1 LIKILLYKESNVF
14 EFSNYEDIDS
24 KIKDDNLFWLDIEN
38 PSDEEIK
45 ILLDKFMFHPLTI
58 EDCIHQR
65 QRSKMENYKKYY
77 FIVINV
83 FKGRNIEDEFKVSE
97 IFIYISNNY
106 LVTVHWGKMDII
118 DIVYKKAKDVT
129 NFFERGIDFLLYNIV
144 DEIID
149 DYFPI
154 VDEIGEKIDDIESD
168 IFEKED
174 KNIQNKIFVLKKNML
189 KLRKIIT
196 AQREVLNTFLRHD
209 FSIIKEENRMY
220 FMDVYDHIMRLFDLI
235 DTYHDLLTG
244 TLDLYMSF
252 ISNRMNEV
260 MKTLT
265 IIATVIMPLTL
276 ISGIYGMNFSYMPEL
291 NTKYGYFITLGFM
304 GLIAFIELLYFK
316 IKKWL

>member
-1 LIKILLYKESNVF
+1 MIKILLYKESNVF

>member
-1 LIKILLYKESNVF
+1 MIKILLYKESKVF
-14 EFSNYEDIDS
+14 EFSNYEDIAS
-24 KIKDDNLFWLDIEN
+24 KIRDDNLFWLDIEN
-38 PSDEEIK
+38 PSDKEIK

-118 DIVYKKAKDVT
+118 DTVYKKAKDVT